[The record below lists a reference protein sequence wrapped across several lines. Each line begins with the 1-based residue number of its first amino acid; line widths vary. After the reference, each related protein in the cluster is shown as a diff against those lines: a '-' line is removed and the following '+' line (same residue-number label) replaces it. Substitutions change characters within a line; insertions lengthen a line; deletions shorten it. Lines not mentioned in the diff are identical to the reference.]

1 MKNIIDLDLGP
12 DLIKLNIIKN
22 EGFTEDFTYKK
33 EINIFQYVCDLL
45 KLIRKYIFDKITQ

>member
-33 EINIFQYVCDLL
+33 EINIFQYVCDQL
-45 KLIRKYIFDKITQ
+45 KLIRNIFLTR